1 MSEALKSSG
10 TAIIL
15 GGLLFASLAALGT
28 TISKNIALKKSFDH
42 NSKALTDSINTY
54 KSRNGDLVAEKTL
67 WVGRYNDA
75 KKMYDELNEK
85 VQNMKVHNPDQV
97 VYVETEVINE
107 VHDTTY
113 IIDRSLPSLRKEF
126 DFSNNYRQ
134 LAGFMELKDDNLGLN
149 ITQDKTIVDY
159 TLAIKDG
166 KVYLSSSNPYV
177 QYNEIQGIT
186 VPAPKKPKF
195 SIGIGPQLGAGFDLI
210 SKQPGI
216 YAGVGISANFNLI
229 SF

>member
-1 MSEALKSSG
+1 MGETIKNSMPS
-10 TAIIL
+10 IIL
-15 GGLLFASLAALGT
+15 GAVLFASLAALGA
-28 TISKNIALKKSFDH
+28 TISKNISLRKQYDH
-42 NSKALTDSINTY
+42 NMEALTDSIHTY
-54 KSRNGDLVAEKTL
+54 KGRNGDLVAEKTIL
-67 WVGRYNDA
+67 IGQYNDL
-75 KKMYDELNEK
+75 KNLYDDLDEK
-85 VQNMKVHNPDQV
+85 VKNMKVRNPDQV

-107 VHDTTY
+107 VHDTTF
-113 IIDRSLPSLRKEF
+113 IIDRSLPSLRKDF

-149 ITQDKTIVDY
+149 ITQDRTLVDY

-166 KVYLSSSNPYV
+166 RVYLSSSNPYV

-186 VPAPKKPKF
+186 IPAPKKPKF

-210 SKQPGI
+210 NKTPGI
-216 YAGVGISANFNLI
+216 YAGVGISANFNII